1 VAVLLTLT
9 RFGLAALTA
18 GLFSA
23 TILGGAP
30 LTAHLGAWYSGPTW
44 VCLAV
49 LLGLG
54 VYAFQISL
62 AGRKLFSESVFDS

>member
-1 VAVLLTLT
+1 
-9 RFGLAALTA
+9 
-18 GLFSA
+18 LFSA